1 MNRKFKATGLFGFRF
16 SQSLWEWMLL
26 LSSLL
31 AKVGYDCFSWLSSG
45 KGEIEAI
52 VVPVCLAFLLIVLL
66 GVLFCFNKR
75 DL

>member
-1 MNRKFKATGLFGFRF
+1 MLKRAENAFLWFVFVF
-16 SQSLWEWMLL
+16 S
-26 LSSLL
+26 
-31 AKVGYDCFSWLSSG
+31 GR
-45 KGEIEAI
+45 GEIEAI